1 MGTGLLAKIASRIL
15 GIGTKRPEE
24 TIVGSVINRLV
35 PDLNKRKEFQQEL
48 EKEFQKHENEID
60 KMLLEDVESARQLS
74 IAQTGLSFKDPRAW
88 VRPAWG
94 FVALGMW
101 IVTLSQKSWAFD
113 YWDYGVVG
121 SIVTFYFGA
130 RTLERIKKRSK

>member
-1 MGTGLLAKIASRIL
+1 MSLIKRIASRIL
-15 GIGTKRPEE
+15 GIGASRPEE
-24 TIVGSVINRLV
+24 TVVGSVIDRLV
-35 PDLNKRKEFQQEL
+35 PDLHLKKRIMLEIQKEFAQ
-48 EKEFQKHENEID
+48 HENEID
-60 KMLLEDVESARQLS
+60 KMLLEDVKLARNLA
-74 IAQTGLSFKDPRAW
+74 IAQTALSFKDPRAW

-101 IVTLSQKSWAFD
+101 IITLAQKGWAFD

-130 RTLERIKKRSK
+130 RTLERIKKRNK